1 MEASSREARRLLFL
15 LKGDLLWVYALNLR
29 VDSPSVFFPN
39 FCYKFDQK
47 KMDEEPE
54 QRPQPAEATI
64 MDDKKFFDD
73 VFMSLLVS

>member
-1 MEASSREARRLLFL
+1 
-15 LKGDLLWVYALNLR
+15 
-29 VDSPSVFFPN
+29 
-39 FCYKFDQK
+39 
-47 KMDEEPE
+47 MDEEPE